1 MKNLTIEQFKSLKI
15 LIESVAKA
23 RRFRLF
29 SESEW
34 QIIKNALLTLKIPYK
49 VNTKLVRG
57 LDYYNHICFI

>member
-1 MKNLTIEQFKSLKI
+1 MGDLTIKQIKSLKI

-34 QIIKNALLTLKIPYK
+34 QIIKNALLTIQLEK
-49 VNTKLVRG
+49 N
-57 LDYYNHICFI
+57 